1 MGCIVFW
8 AKDPSPILPHLAE
21 IDRMGCRHYFQFT
34 LMPSLFANP
43 SFFHSSPSFKNM
55 SRTTGR
61 GHKTAKHPVR

>member
-1 MGCIVFW
+1 
-8 AKDPSPILPHLAE
+8 
-21 IDRMGCRHYFQFT
+21 MGCRHYFQFT